1 MINTTSPLLRSN
13 APMNS
18 QESVAMFPEDNYQLG
33 LDHNPDLRDVT
44 STARLFNFRRP
55 VYMATDVW
63 EDCVELTS
71 VDGKSYDEL
80 AVLQRLRHVLFM
92 AASALHG
99 RYEDLEY
106 DFRVYRVPNDPESGR
121 RQPEPMTLNL
131 VAHKDEHN
139 RPVITI
145 RFPDQ

>member
-1 MINTTSPLLRSN
+1 
-13 APMNS
+13 
-18 QESVAMFPEDNYQLG
+18 MFPEDEYQL
-33 LDHNPDLRDVT
+33 DINPNPNLRDVT

-55 VYMATDVW
+55 VYMTAAVW
-63 EDCVELTS
+63 EDCVELTAQK
-71 VDGKSYDEL
+71 GRPFDEL

-106 DFRVYRVPNDPESGR
+106 TFRIYRVPNIATEKQRKPEAVD
-121 RQPEPMTLNL
+121 LLL
-131 VAHKDEHN
+131 VAHKDEYK

-145 RFPDQ
+145 GFPDK

>member
-1 MINTTSPLLRSN
+1 MY
-13 APMNS
+13 
-18 QESVAMFPEDNYQLG
+18 PEDNFQL
-33 LDHNPDLRDVT
+33 DVEQNPDLRDVT

-55 VYMATDVW
+55 VFLSAGVW
-63 EDCVELTS
+63 KDCVDIQFS
-71 VDGKSYDEL
+71 DGKTYDEL

-99 RYEDLEY
+99 RYDDLEY
-106 DFRVYRVPNDPESGR
+106 DFRVYRVPNNTEGR
-121 RQPEPMTLNL
+121 RQPEPVTLHL

-145 RFPDQ
+145 KFPDE

>member
-1 MINTTSPLLRSN
+1 MATV
-13 APMNS
+13 MY
-18 QESVAMFPEDNYQLG
+18 PEDNYH
-33 LDHNPDLRDVT
+33 LDVEQNPDLRDVT

-55 VYMATDVW
+55 VYLSADVW
-63 EDCVELTS
+63 DDCVHMQLA
-71 VDGKSYDEL
+71 DGKAYDEL

-99 RYEDLEY
+99 RYEDMEY
-106 DFRVYRVPNDPESGR
+106 DFRVYRVPNNAEGR
-121 RQPEPMTLNL
+121 RQPEPVTLRL

-145 RFPDQ
+145 KFPDE